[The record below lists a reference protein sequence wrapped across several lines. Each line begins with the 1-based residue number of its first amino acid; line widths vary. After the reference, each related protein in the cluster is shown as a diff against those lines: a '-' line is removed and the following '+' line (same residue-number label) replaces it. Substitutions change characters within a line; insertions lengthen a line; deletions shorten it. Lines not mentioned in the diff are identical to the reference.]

1 MTRFPISSI
10 YSQANGPAPVGE
22 EAQRRNHEAFSNAW
36 QRMGLIV
43 IYPDQI
49 LDDWI
54 RQAFI
59 NEATKQYGQRESR

>member
-1 MTRFPISSI
+1 MTSIPISSI
-10 YSQANGPAPVGE
+10 YSQANCPAPVGE
-22 EAQRRNHEAFSNAW
+22 EAQSRNHAVFSKAW
-36 QRMGLIV
+36 RTMGLIV

-59 NEATKQYGQRESR
+59 NEATKQYGQMESR